1 MSSAVTEGY
10 IRTFNRFELKYLVHY
25 KQVVE
30 LMRNMAPYVR
40 TDANAGPGG
49 YYKIASRYYDS
60 ADLRCYW
67 EKVNGERFRRKVRL
81 RTYGDSPNEAFLE
94 IKQRTNL
101 SVQKRRSLHDLET
114 LEEQMRLM
122 TRGAYAADDGN
133 VMDEVC
139 NLVNR
144 YRLEPKM
151 IISYNRAA
159 FFDLYRQDL
168 RITFDRN
175 IKCRSINLD
184 LQRGGFGGKFVVPP
198 SMYILE
204 VKFNEVVP
212 RWLCSCLNHHDLKV
226 ERVSKYCLGVERMG
240 LELF

>member
-1 MSSAVTEGY
+1 MSSTATEGY
-10 IRTFNRFELKYLVHY
+10 IRTFNRFELKYLIHY
-25 KQVVE
+25 TQARE
-30 LMRNMAPYVR
+30 LMRSMAPYVR

-81 RTYGDSPNEAFLE
+81 RTYGDSPKEAFLE

-101 SVQKRRSLHDLET
+101 SVQKRRSLHDLDA
-114 LEEQMRLM
+114 LEQQMHLM
-122 TRGAYAADDGN
+122 QCGEYAAEDES

-144 YRLEPKM
+144 YRLEPKV

-159 FFDLYRQDL
+159 FFDLYRRDL

-175 IKCRSINLD
+175 IKCKTLGLD
-184 LQRGGFGGKFVVPP
+184 LKQNGFGGKFVVPP
-198 SMYILE
+198 TMYILE

-212 RWLCSCLNHHDLKV
+212 RWLCSCLNSLDLKV

-240 LELF
+240 LEQF

>member
-1 MSSAVTEGY
+1 MSSAASEGY

-25 KQVVE
+25 SQARSLVRSME
-30 LMRNMAPYVR
+30 PYVR

-67 EKVNGERFRRKVRL
+67 EKVNGERFRRKVRI
-81 RTYGDSPNEAFLE
+81 RTYGDSPKQAFLE
-94 IKQRTNL
+94 IKQRSNL
-101 SVQKRRSLHDLET
+101 SVQKRRTLHNLET

-122 TRGAYAADDGN
+122 QCGEYAAKDEA

-144 YRLEPKM
+144 YRLEPKA

-159 FFDLYRQDL
+159 FFDMYRKDL

-175 IKCRSINLD
+175 IKCRTIDLD
-184 LQRGGFGGKFVVPP
+184 LQQTGFGGKFVVPP
-198 SMYILE
+198 TMYILE

-212 RWLCSCLNHHDLKV
+212 RWLCSCLNHHGLKV

-240 LELF
+240 LEVY

>member
-1 MSSAVTEGY
+1 MNSAAPEGY

-25 KQVVE
+25 SQASE
-30 LMRNMAPYVR
+30 LMRSMAPYVH

-81 RTYGDSPNEAFLE
+81 RTYGDAPKKAFLE

-101 SVQKRRSLHDLET
+101 SVQKRRSLHDLNT
-114 LEEQMRLM
+114 LEQQMKLM
-122 TRGAYAADDGN
+122 QRGEYTVEN
-133 VMDEVC
+133 ESVMDEVC

-144 YRLEPKM
+144 YRLEPKVV
-151 IISYNRAA
+151 ISYNRAA
-159 FFDLYRQDL
+159 FFDLYRRDL

-175 IKCRSINLD
+175 IKCRTLG
-184 LQRGGFGGKFVVPP
+184 LELGQAGFGGKFIVPP
-198 SMYILE
+198 TIYILE

-212 RWLCSCLNHHDLKV
+212 RWLCTCLNHHDLKV
-226 ERVSKYCLGVERMG
+226 ERVSKYCLGVETMG
-240 LELF
+240 LEQY

>member
-1 MSSAVTEGY
+1 MSSASPEGY

-25 KQVVE
+25 TQARA
-30 LMRNMAPYVR
+30 LMRSMEPYVR

-60 ADLRCYW
+60 PDLRCYW
-67 EKVNGERFRRKVRL
+67 EKINGERFRRKVRI
-81 RTYGDSPNEAFLE
+81 RTYGDAPTQAFLE
-94 IKQRTNL
+94 IKQRSNL
-101 SVQKRRSLHDLET
+101 SVQKRRTLHDLKT
-114 LEEQMRLM
+114 LDEKIGLM
-122 TRGAYAADDGN
+122 QCGKYAAEDET

-144 YRLEPKM
+144 YRLEPKA

-159 FFDLYRQDL
+159 FFDLYRRDL

-175 IKCRSINLD
+175 IKCRTIGLD
-184 LQRGGFGGKFVVPP
+184 LQQSGFAGKFVVPP
-198 SMYILE
+198 TMYILE

-212 RWLCSCLNHHDLKV
+212 RWLCSCLNHHALKI

-240 LELF
+240 LEVF